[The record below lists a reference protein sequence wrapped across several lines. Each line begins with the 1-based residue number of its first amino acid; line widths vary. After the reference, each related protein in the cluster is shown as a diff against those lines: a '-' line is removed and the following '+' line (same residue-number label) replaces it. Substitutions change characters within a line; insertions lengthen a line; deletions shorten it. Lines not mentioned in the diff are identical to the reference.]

1 MLAASQDL
9 GYDKPTKE
17 HTEAAN
23 QITGLWEELGV
34 GITPASGSL
43 FATFLA
49 VTRDNVASSS
59 YEKHA
64 SHTELSN
71 KEMDAGSSA
80 AWTVVEQ
87 FTFSQHWWSCST
99 QSERWSC
106 SIQLEV
112 ELHDHACWD
121 FLQPRWL

>member
-1 MLAASQDL
+1 MLVTSQEL

-17 HTEAAN
+17 RTEAPN

-34 GITPASGSL
+34 GITPDSGSL
-43 FATFLA
+43 FAMFLT

-87 FTFSQHWWSCST
+87 VIGGAAAHNQRWSCST
-99 QSERWSC
+99 RSERWNC
-106 SIQLEV
+106 SIQY
-112 ELHDHACWD
+112 
-121 FLQPRWL
+121 

>member
-1 MLAASQDL
+1 
-9 GYDKPTKE
+9 
-17 HTEAAN
+17 
-23 QITGLWEELGV
+23 LWEELGV
-34 GITPASGSL
+34 GITPASASL

-87 FTFSQHWWSCST
+87 FTFSH
-99 QSERWSC
+99 
-106 SIQLEV
+106 SIGGAAAWGAHSQRGGAAA
-112 ELHDHACWD
+112 HNQRGGAAAHNQRGGAAAYN
-121 FLQPRWL
+121 